1 MPTAQL
7 APTPFVPSDE
17 QIAQIIERLAQRYP
31 RERIAL
37 ADLETLVR
45 NSYHEFDA
53 AAVRTF
59 VAILT
64 ERLVRHH
71 IEEP

>member
-1 MPTAQL
+1 MSTAQL
-7 APTPFVPSDE
+7 SPPSSRPSDE
-17 QIAQIIERLAQRYP
+17 QMAQIIERLARRYP
-31 RERIAL
+31 RERITL

-45 NSYHEFDA
+45 NTYHEFDA

-59 VAILT
+59 VGVLT